1 MFSQFKNKVNYHFV
15 SWLIWKRMQMV
26 NYCST
31 YMRKKVH
38 FFINAKTLSDI
49 PKIWKFLRY
58 LIFANP
64 SNKAMD

>member
-1 MFSQFKNKVNYHFV
+1 
-15 SWLIWKRMQMV
+15 MV

-38 FFINAKTLSDI
+38 LFINAKTLYGI

-64 SNKAMD
+64 SNKAMDKFLHRLIFFEPES

>member
-1 MFSQFKNKVNYHFV
+1 M
-15 SWLIWKRMQMV
+15 MQMV

-38 FFINAKTLSDI
+38 LFINAKTLYDI

>member
-1 MFSQFKNKVNYHFV
+1 M
-15 SWLIWKRMQMV
+15 MQMV

-38 FFINAKTLSDI
+38 LFINAKTLYGIS
-49 PKIWKFLRY
+49 KIWKFLRY

>member
-1 MFSQFKNKVNYHFV
+1 MEEDADGQLLFY
-15 SWLIWKRMQMV
+15 I
-26 NYCST
+26 YE
-31 YMRKKVH
+31 KKVH
-38 FFINAKTLSDI
+38 LFINAKTLYGI

>member
-1 MFSQFKNKVNYHFV
+1 MEEGADGQLLFY
-15 SWLIWKRMQMV
+15 I
-26 NYCST
+26 YE
-31 YMRKKVH
+31 KKSAL
-38 FFINAKTLSDI
+38 INAKTLYDI